1 MTALTERIPRR
12 GRSARELAEQ
22 LQVSPQTIR
31 KWTAEPR
38 QVYLERTRIRRDR
51 IRQLRATGMSFR
63 AIAAELDCS
72 LGTVHNALQ
81 SAKAS

>member
-1 MTALTERIPRR
+1 MTTLIERIPRR

-22 LQVSPQTIR
+22 LKVSPQTIR

-38 QVYLERTRIRRDR
+38 EVYLERMRARRDL

-63 AIAAELDCS
+63 AIAAELECS
-72 LGTVHNALQ
+72 LGTVHNAL
-81 SAKAS
+81 KETE

>member
-1 MTALTERIPRR
+1 MTTLTERIPRR

-22 LQVSPQTIR
+22 LHVSPQTIR

-38 QVYLERTRIRRDR
+38 QVYLERTRNRRNR

-72 LGTVHNALQ
+72 LGTVHNALKEG
-81 SAKAS
+81 A